1 MINGQKVVKVFCHE
15 EKAVEEFDKRN
26 SELCEA
32 ATSANTF
39 ANILM
44 PVMGNLGF
52 ASTTFSDA
60 DFCGVGIVMGNIAKI
75 VSGTPLLIVCVVL
88 FAAPI
93 VYNFVAPKKN
103 K

>member
-1 MINGQKVVKVFCHE
+1 MNIVKDSSFIHGLLITFLPVF
-15 EKAVEEFDKRN
+15 
-26 SELCEA
+26 
-32 ATSANTF
+32 T
-39 ANILM
+39 M

>member
-1 MINGQKVVKVFCHE
+1 
-15 EKAVEEFDKRN
+15 
-26 SELCEA
+26 
-32 ATSANTF
+32 
-39 ANILM
+39 
-44 PVMGNLGF
+44 
-52 ASTTFSDA
+52 
-60 DFCGVGIVMGNIAKI
+60 MGNIAKI